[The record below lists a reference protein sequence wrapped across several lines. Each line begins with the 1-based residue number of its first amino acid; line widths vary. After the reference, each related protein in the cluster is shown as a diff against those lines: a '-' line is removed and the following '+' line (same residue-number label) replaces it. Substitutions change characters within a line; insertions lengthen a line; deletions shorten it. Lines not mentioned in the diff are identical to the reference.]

1 MMRLIKFLISCS
13 LDIES
18 IVREGVDCVFA
29 LHILI
34 SAEARK
40 TYAGELEAFD
50 EVTVNP

>member
-1 MMRLIKFLISCS
+1 MMWLIKFLISCS

-40 TYAGELEAFD
+40 TYAGELETFD